1 MSDSTT
7 SLEQMESRLA
17 ALELKVVGP
26 ASYSSSSADVTSRI
40 DKLVRSTAGT
50 ASYNDT
56 TNKKLSSDAKAKAES
71 KRLALR
77 EEYRTIDRLLSELE
91 ISPTVGPTEIASSG
105 NNAPMVFR
113 RMEVLASAESLKRDM
128 ELLARIRDLTSIGTK
143 VSAGGSS
150 SDVVNCP
157 IITSERYN
165 LPLDPEAAERLDRLC
180 FRVAKLNQS
189 TAILS
194 QRVDK
199 MVNSYGKV
207 MSALSEKMVLAEE
220 QICTMNDN

>member
-7 SLEQMESRLA
+7 SLEQIESRLA

-26 ASYSSSSADVTSRI
+26 ASSSSSSADVPSRI
-40 DKLVRSTAGT
+40 DKLVRSTAGID
-50 ASYNDT
+50 A
-56 TNKKLSSDAKAKAES
+56 TNKLSSDVKAKAES

-77 EEYRTIDRLLSELE
+77 EEYRIIDRLLSELE
-91 ISPTVGPTEIASSG
+91 ISPTVGPTESASSG

-113 RMEVLASAESLKRDM
+113 RMEVLASADSLKRDM
-128 ELLARIRDLTSIGTK
+128 ELLARIPDLTAIGTK
-143 VSAGGSS
+143 VSAGGTP

-165 LPLDPEAAERLDRLC
+165 LPSDPEAAERLERLC
-180 FRVAKLNQS
+180 FRVAKINQH

-220 QICTMNDN
+220 QIQ

>member
-7 SLEQMESRLA
+7 SLDQIESRLA

-26 ASYSSSSADVTSRI
+26 ASSSSSSADVTSRI
-40 DKLVRSTAGT
+40 DRLMRSTAGT
-50 ASYNDT
+50 TSSDDT
-56 TNKKLSSDAKAKAES
+56 TNKLSSDAKAKAES

-91 ISPTVGPTEIASSG
+91 ISPTVGPTESASSG

-113 RMEVLASAESLKRDM
+113 RMEVLASADYLKRDM
-128 ELLARIRDLTSIGTK
+128 ELLARIRDLTAIGTK
-143 VSAGGSS
+143 VSAVGTP

-165 LPLDPEAAERLDRLC
+165 LPLEPEAAERLEGLC
-180 FRVAKLNQS
+180 FRVAKLNQR

-220 QICTMNDN
+220 QIQ

>member
-26 ASYSSSSADVTSRI
+26 ASSSSSSVDVTSRI

-56 TNKKLSSDAKAKAES
+56 TNKLSSDAKAKAES

-128 ELLARIRDLTSIGTK
+128 ELLARIRDLTAIGTK
-143 VSAGGSS
+143 VSAGGTS
-150 SDVVNCP
+150 SDVMNCP

-199 MVNSYGKV
+199 VVNSYGKV

-220 QICTMNDN
+220 QIQ